1 MTSGKSTGLIG
12 SAMKALHAPVYEARK
27 RALVRAIVPHLQPQD
42 AVLDVGCGV
51 GVLGQAVMQ
60 APDCPEGVRVTGL
73 ERFAR
78 GGEPIPVRAYD
89 GITFPD
95 PDDSH
100 DVVIVADVLHHEEN
114 PDRLLRECARVA
126 RRLVIIKD
134 HQVAGPLAQQRISLI
149 DWAANAPHAVKCLY
163 RYNTPAQWAALPARL
178 GLRPVAELRSMNL
191 YPPIVNLLFGR
202 KLQYMAFLAPSDTVD
217 QDA

>member
-1 MTSGKSTGLIG
+1 MATASSTGPIG
-12 SAMKALHAPVYEARK
+12 SLMKALHAPVYEARK
-27 RALVRAIVPHLQPQD
+27 RALVSAILPHLSPND
-42 AVLDVGCGV
+42 TVLDVGCGV
-51 GVLGQAVMQ
+51 GTLGRAIMDHPEC
-60 APDCPEGVRVTGL
+60 PDGVQVTGL

-95 PDDSH
+95 PDKAH
-100 DVVIVADVLHHEEN
+100 DVVIVADVLHHEED

-149 DWAANAPHAVKCLY
+149 DWAANAPHGVKCLY
-163 RYNTPAQWAALPARL
+163 RYNTPRQWADLPARL
-178 GLRPVAELRSMNL
+178 GLRLVTEHNAMNL
-191 YPPIVNLLFGR
+191 YPPFVNLLFGR
-202 KLQYMAFLAPSDTVD
+202 RLQYMAFLAPSDTH
-217 QDA
+217 QQHA